1 MFRDFIEALDSSTYQ
16 SETFLDVP
24 FVPSDETVVQA
35 MLDLAEVRS
44 DDVLYDLGS
53 GDGRIPI
60 TAARERNTCGIGIDI
75 DPVRIG
81 DAMEEAGY
89 SGVEMLVDFI
99 EGDIFEADIREATVV
114 TLYLLQSVNIEL
126 RPRLLEQLKP
136 GTRIVSHAFDM
147 GDWKPDDWVKLGG
160 IHIYKWIVPADVAGI
175 WNWQDEQGRS
185 YRLDLSQKYQEVK
198 GAAWIDGK
206 KVAIENAELTG
217 SRLELRI
224 RDDETDLVN
233 NFTLII
239 EDEEVS
245 SVTTDG

>member
-1 MFRDFIEALDSSTYQ
+1 MRDFIEALDSSTYQ

-160 IHIYKWIVPADVAGI
+160 INIYKWIVPANVAGV
-175 WNWQDEQGRS
+175 WSWQDEQGRT
-185 YRLDLSQKYQEVK
+185 YRLNLNQKYQEID
-198 GAAWIDGK
+198 GTAWIDGK
-206 KVAIENAELTG
+206 KVAIENAQLTG
-217 SRLELRI
+217 TRLQLNM
-224 RDDETDLVN
+224 RDEDSDQLN
-233 NFTLII
+233 NFTLTF
-239 EDEEVS
+239 ENEEVS
-245 SVTTDG
+245 SVTTEE